1 MIYSDFL
8 DSILSQKL
16 TLNEISL
23 LVELGF
29 SDFSREEL
37 LNGENRVPKNT
48 YSPSAL
54 TRTTQKL
61 IEKSM
66 IVKEE
71 EDSGKTKFRLIDRC
85 STYGRFE
92 HILLEVA
99 RSKLTTLMS
108 IRTAIMI
115 IQNDNRPCSARFLA
129 NKLNVDADYLANSV
143 LPRMYVIGLLKKQVL
158 SNDFQTHLTDE
169 DRKIPDILG
178 FNLNLNWEGK
188 VHGRWL

>member
-66 IVKEE
+66 VVKE

-85 STYGRFE
+85 STYGHFE
-92 HILLEVA
+92 NILLEIA
-99 RSKLTTLMS
+99 RSKYFSDSSRSPIDFKSRAKLLEASTNVGRRSRTL
-108 IRTAIMI
+108 R
-115 IQNDNRPCSARFLA
+115 
-129 NKLNVDADYLANSV
+129 
-143 LPRMYVIGLLKKQVL
+143 
-158 SNDFQTHLTDE
+158 
-169 DRKIPDILG
+169 
-178 FNLNLNWEGK
+178 
-188 VHGRWL
+188 

>member
-54 TRTTQKL
+54 TRTTQK
-61 IEKSM
+61 
-66 IVKEE
+66 
-71 EDSGKTKFRLIDRC
+71 
-85 STYGRFE
+85 
-92 HILLEVA
+92 
-99 RSKLTTLMS
+99 
-108 IRTAIMI
+108 
-115 IQNDNRPCSARFLA
+115 
-129 NKLNVDADYLANSV
+129 
-143 LPRMYVIGLLKKQVL
+143 
-158 SNDFQTHLTDE
+158 
-169 DRKIPDILG
+169 
-178 FNLNLNWEGK
+178 
-188 VHGRWL
+188 